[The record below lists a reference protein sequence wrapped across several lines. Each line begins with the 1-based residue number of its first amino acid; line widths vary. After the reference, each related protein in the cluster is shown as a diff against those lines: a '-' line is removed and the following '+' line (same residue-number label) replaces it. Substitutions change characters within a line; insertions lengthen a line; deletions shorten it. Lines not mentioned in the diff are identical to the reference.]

1 VESVSLSED
10 TPTLPENQT
19 IAAIDLGS
27 NSFHLSVV
35 RVVNGTMQ
43 PLVRDKRMVQLAQ
56 GLDRNGRLS
65 DEAMLRGL
73 EVLRSFAET
82 IQELHSNSVR
92 AVATYTLRKAKN
104 RNEFLR
110 LARKFM
116 PVPIEVI
123 SGDEEARLIY
133 QGVAHTT
140 HLEGRRLIVDIGGG
154 STEFSIGE
162 QFDLLQIASLPL
174 GCVTYTKRWFP
185 DGKIRKKA
193 FKACE
198 LAASQRLEII
208 DRRFKN
214 TGWESAIGCSGTAK
228 AVAQYWESKHG
239 SFDGI
244 IRAEM
249 LEKVREDMISAGH
262 IDNLTGIEEHRRSV
276 MPAGVAILEA
286 IFKRL
291 EIKEMTL
298 SESALREGVLYELTE
313 RMRHEDIRER
323 TIRSL
328 AVRYDID
335 GAQVERVKKTARDLL
350 AGMPPEE
357 RTPEWLQAEKIIEWA
372 VELHEI
378 GLHINRRAI
387 QEHSSY
393 IIGNTELPGFSRE
406 EQDIL
411 ALLLKHYRKD
421 FKRKNFGDFTLYK
434 KRNLVMM
441 VAILRLAV
449 LLNIRRLDDARPNIS
464 ARIKKNQIELYFE
477 ENWLENNAVIRSDLR
492 NERDLF
498 KSNKLKLKL
507 VKQKE
512 HKDSAD

>member
-1 VESVSLSED
+1 MTSD
-10 TPTLPENQT
+10 TTTLPENQT

-27 NSFHLSVV
+27 NSFHLSIV
-35 RVVNGTMQ
+35 RVVDGTMQ

-56 GLDRNGRLS
+56 GLDKNGHLT

-82 IQELHSNSVR
+82 IQELNSNSVR
-92 AVATYTLRKAKN
+92 AVATFTLRKAKN

-140 HLEGRRLIVDIGGG
+140 HLEGRRLIIDIGGG
-154 STEFSIGE
+154 STEFAIGE
-162 QFDLLQIASLPL
+162 QFDLLQLASLPL
-174 GCVTYTKRWFP
+174 GCVTYTKRWFAN
-185 DGKIRKKA
+185 GKIRKKA
-193 FKACE
+193 FRACE

-228 AVAQYWESKHG
+228 SVAQYWESTHG

-244 IRAEM
+244 IRSEM
-249 LEKVREDMISAGH
+249 LEQIRNEMIALGH
-262 IDNLTGIEEHRRSV
+262 VDQITGIEEHRRSV

-286 IFKRL
+286 IFQRL
-291 EIKEMTL
+291 GIKEMTL

-313 RMRHEDIRER
+313 RMQHEDIRER

-335 GAQVERVKKTARDLL
+335 GAQVERVKQTAQDLFKGIEL
-350 AGMPPEE
+350 EE
-357 RTPEWLQAEKIIEWA
+357 RTQEWLQAEKIIEWA

-378 GLHINRRAI
+378 GLHINRRGI

-411 ALLLKHYRKD
+411 ALLLKHYRKG
-421 FKRKNFGDFTLYK
+421 FKRKAFADFTLYN
-434 KRNLVMM
+434 KRTLVLM
-441 VAILRLAV
+441 VAILRIAV
-449 LLNIRRLDDARPNIS
+449 RLNIRRLDDARPSIK
-464 ARIKKNQIELYFE
+464 AIIKKNRIELSFPEKWLE
-477 ENWLENNAVIRSDLR
+477 ENSVIYSDLR
-492 NERDLF
+492 NEAEIL
-498 KSNKLKLKL
+498 KANKLKLKL
-507 VKQKE
+507 PKQVSAPEPKE
-512 HKDSAD
+512 

>member
-1 VESVSLSED
+1 MASN
-10 TPTLPENQT
+10 TTTLPENQT

-35 RVVNGTMQ
+35 RVVDGTMQ

-56 GLDRNGRLS
+56 GLDNHGRLT

-82 IQELHSNSVR
+82 IQELHSNSIR
-92 AVATYTLRKAKN
+92 AVATFTLRKAKN

-140 HLEGRRLIVDIGGG
+140 HLEGRRLIIDIGGG

-162 QFDLLQIASLPL
+162 QFDLLQLASLPL
-174 GCVTYTKRWFP
+174 GCVTYSKRWFA

-228 AVAQYWESKHG
+228 AVAQYWESRNG
-239 SFDGI
+239 TFDGV

-249 LEKVREDMISAGH
+249 LEQVREDMIAVGH
-262 IDNLTGIEEHRRSV
+262 VDQLTGIEEHRRSV

-286 IFKRL
+286 IFNRL
-291 EIKEMTL
+291 DIKEMTL
-298 SESALREGVLYELTE
+298 SESALREGVLYELAE
-313 RMRHEDIRER
+313 RMQHEDIRER
-323 TIRSL
+323 TIHSL

-335 GAQVERVKKTARDLL
+335 GAQVERVRQTARELL
-350 AGMPPEE
+350 NGVSPEE
-357 RTPEWLQAEKIIEWA
+357 KTPEWLQAEKIIEWA

-378 GLHINRRAI
+378 GLHINRRGI

-411 ALLLKHYRKD
+411 ALLLKHYRKR
-421 FKRKNFGDFTLYK
+421 FKRKSFGDFTLYN
-434 KRNLVMM
+434 KRTLALM
-441 VAILRLAV
+441 VAILRIAV
-449 LLNIRRLDDARPNIS
+449 LVNIRRLDDARPNLTAAIS
-464 ARIKKNQIELYFE
+464 KNRIELTFPDKWLE
-477 ENWLENNAVIRSDLR
+477 ENPVIRSDLR
-492 NERDLF
+492 NEAEIL
-498 KSNKLKLKL
+498 KGNKIKLKLP
-507 VKQKE
+507 KQMPAPVSPE
-512 HKDSAD
+512 

>member
-1 VESVSLSED
+1 MASD
-10 TPTLPENQT
+10 TTILPENQT

-27 NSFHLSVV
+27 NSFHLSIV
-35 RVVNGTMQ
+35 RVVDGTMQ

-56 GLDRNGRLS
+56 GLDKNDRLT

-82 IQELHSNSVR
+82 IQELNSNSVR
-92 AVATYTLRKAKN
+92 AVATFTLRKAKN

-140 HLEGRRLIVDIGGG
+140 HLEGRRLIIDIGGG

-162 QFDLLQIASLPL
+162 QFNLLQLASLPL
-174 GCVTYTKRWFP
+174 GCVTYTKRWFAN
-185 DGKIRKKA
+185 GKIRKKA
-193 FKACE
+193 FRACE

-228 AVAQYWESKHG
+228 SVAQYWEANHG

-249 LEKVREDMISAGH
+249 LEQIRNEMIALGH
-262 IDNLTGIEEHRRSV
+262 VDQITGIEEHRRSV

-286 IFKRL
+286 IFQRL
-291 EIKEMTL
+291 DVKEMSL

-313 RMRHEDIRER
+313 RMQHEDIRER

-335 GAQVERVKKTARDLL
+335 GAQVERVKQTAKDLL
-350 AGMPPEE
+350 KGIEAEE
-357 RTPEWLQAEKIIEWA
+357 KTEEWLQAEKIIEWA
-372 VELHEI
+372 AELHEI
-378 GLHINRRAI
+378 GLHINRRGI

-411 ALLLKHYRKD
+411 ALLLKHYRKG
-421 FKRKNFGDFTLYK
+421 FKRKAFADFTLYNK
-434 KRNLVMM
+434 KTLVLM
-441 VAILRLAV
+441 VAILRIAV
-449 LLNIRRLDDARPNIS
+449 RLNIRRLDDARPSIN
-464 ARIKKNQIELYFE
+464 ALIKKNRIELSFPEKWLE
-477 ENWLENNAVIRSDLR
+477 ENSVIHSDLR
-492 NERDLF
+492 NEAEIL
-498 KSNKLKLKL
+498 KANKLKLKL
-507 VKQKE
+507 PRLF
-512 HKDSAD
+512 SAPESAQ

>member
-1 VESVSLSED
+1 MTSD
-10 TPTLPENQT
+10 TTILPENQT

-27 NSFHLSVV
+27 NSFHLSIV
-35 RVVNGTMQ
+35 RVVDGTMQ

-56 GLDRNGRLS
+56 GLDKNDHLT

-82 IQELHSNSVR
+82 IQELNSSSVR
-92 AVATYTLRKAKN
+92 AVATFTLRKAKN

-116 PVPIEVI
+116 PVPIEII

-140 HLEGRRLIVDIGGG
+140 HLEGRRLIIDIGGG

-162 QFDLLQIASLPL
+162 QFNLLQLASLPL
-174 GCVTYTKRWFP
+174 GCVTYAKRWFA

-228 AVAQYWESKHG
+228 SVAQYWEANHG

-249 LEKVREDMISAGH
+249 LEQIRNEMVALGH
-262 IDNLTGIEEHRRSV
+262 VDQITGIEEHRRSV
-276 MPAGVAILEA
+276 MPAGVAILKA
-286 IFKRL
+286 IFQRL
-291 EIKEMTL
+291 EIKEMSL

-313 RMRHEDIRER
+313 RMQHEDIRER

-335 GAQVERVKKTARDLL
+335 GAQVERVKQTARDLFK
-350 AGMPPEE
+350 GIDPEE
-357 RTPEWLQAEKIIEWA
+357 RTKEWLQAEKIIEWA

-378 GLHINRRAI
+378 GLHINRRGI

-411 ALLLKHYRKD
+411 ALLLKYYRKG
-421 FKRKNFGDFTLYK
+421 FKRKAFADFTLYN
-434 KRNLVMM
+434 KRTLVLM
-441 VAILRLAV
+441 VAILRIAV
-449 LLNIRRLDDARPNIS
+449 RLNIRRLDDTRPSIS
-464 ARIKKNQIELYFE
+464 ARIKKNRIELTFP
-477 ENWLENNAVIRSDLR
+477 ENWLEENSVIYSDLR
-492 NERDLF
+492 NEAEIL
-498 KSNKLKLKL
+498 KENKLRFKLP
-507 VKQKE
+507 KQASSPK
-512 HKDSAD
+512 SAE

>member
-1 VESVSLSED
+1 LPSN
-10 TPTLPENQT
+10 TINLPENQT

-56 GLDRNGRLS
+56 GLDRNGQLT

-82 IQELHSNSVR
+82 IQELHSSSVR

-116 PVPIEVI
+116 PVPIEII

-140 HLEGRRLIVDIGGG
+140 HLEGRRLIIDIGGG

-162 QFDLLQIASLPL
+162 QFNLLQLASLPL
-174 GCVTYTKRWFP
+174 GCVTYSKRWFA

-198 LAASQRLEII
+198 LAASQRLSII

-228 AVAQYWESKHG
+228 AVAQYWESQHG
-239 SFDGI
+239 SFDGVI
-244 IRAEM
+244 HADM
-249 LEKVREDMISAGH
+249 LKQVREEMIAVGH
-262 IDNLTGIEEHRRSV
+262 VDQLPGIEEHRRPV

-286 IFKRL
+286 IFNRL

-313 RMRHEDIRER
+313 RMQHEDIRER

-335 GAQVERVKKTARDLL
+335 GAQVERVRQTARDLL
-350 AGMPPEE
+350 NGIQPEE
-357 RTPEWLQAEKIIEWA
+357 RTPEWQHAEKIIEWA

-411 ALLLKHYRKD
+411 ALLLKHYRKS
-421 FKRKNFGDFTLYK
+421 FRRKRFGDFTLYN
-434 KRNLVMM
+434 KRTLVLM
-441 VAILRLAV
+441 VAILRIAV
-449 LLNIRRLDDARPNIS
+449 LVNIRRLDDARPS
-464 ARIKKNQIELYFE
+464 IKAVITQKRIELSFPDTWLE
-477 ENWLENNAVIRSDLR
+477 ENPVIYSDLR
-492 NERDLF
+492 NEADIL
-498 KSNKLKLKL
+498 KTNKLKLKL
-507 VKQKE
+507 PKQE
-512 HKDSAD
+512 ALPSSSE